1 MTCDDGDRYGAE
13 PFPGIT
19 QALQDGNEQLA
30 QEQVLVAAGCVE
42 DAAAFLSGEAE
53 KNARKWTGF
62 DDVEAGVV
70 VPAVGAAATSNAAV
84 DP

>member
-1 MTCDDGDRYGAE
+1 MTCDDGNRYGAE
-13 PFPGIT
+13 SFPGIT

-42 DAAAFLSGEAE
+42 NAAAFLSGEAAE
-53 KNARKWTGF
+53 NARKWTGF
-62 DDVEAGVV
+62 GDVEAGAVI
-70 VPAVGAAATSNAAV
+70 PAVGASATSIAAV